1 MGKRAYYLHVKG
13 NEIAKRL
20 GYTEHEGIEA
30 LYFYLVEKH
39 HWLPAQVRSLSW
51 DDLWFFDRRRCSS
64 NARKEAIFAARLMIR
79 H

>member
-51 DDLWFFDRRRCSS
+51 DDLWFLTDDVVVPMPEKKQSS
-64 NARKEAIFAARLMIR
+64 QQD
-79 H
+79 